1 MCGSDLNLPF
11 PPSYGA
17 EEDRSARSRT
27 GHTRC
32 GGRTKHRS
40 THNAGHSADG
50 LVRGV
55 DFAGGILVGLP
66 SFGTSRPACSRGGT
80 SSWDSGWGCAA
91 DESFCAWPGE
101 GP

>member
-1 MCGSDLNLPF
+1 MCGSDLNLTF

-32 GGRTKHRS
+32 GGRTKHRNS
-40 THNAGHSADG
+40 HSAGHSAG
-50 LVRGV
+50 LV
-55 DFAGGILVGLP
+55 DFPGGILVGLP
-66 SFGTSRPACSRGGT
+66 SFGTSRPACSRVGT
-80 SSWDSGWGCAA
+80 SSWDSGRGCAA
-91 DESFCAWPGE
+91 DARFGAWPGE